1 MSDRSTT
8 EAGLAQDLTSAFSQ
22 AASRVNTLLAT
33 AACDPLSGEG
43 RNVVS
48 IKGPNGKQFVLAYGT
63 ADVRR
68 NADPLMFDSRT
79 TECFCGL
86 SAVHPTQKLSSASGV
101 VFLERRAKAHQYSMM
116 CGPEPVEEH
125 FSDMLELASRLEA
138 DNMTT
143 FNLHGSGASGP
154 QHFHTQIVSLRT
166 NNTGI
171 SQPNTLSVLLE
182 NIQAREEPFMNHGGI
197 VAREI
202 IFPMWGCKIEFDS
215 QYSPREIGKVLYA
228 TIHRGLRFA
237 SQMFLSYNLYVRWGA
252 VPGAVTILFR
262 ESLKECPFQLD
273 EVQDLLSQTDVSVGR
288 RARVSP
294 NRRWRWGYYEC
305 LGGFPARDSSF
316 ADTSCGKFDYS
327 FWESVLENASV
338 STQYRRPIMEELA
351 CRVRQTV

>member
-1 MSDRSTT
+1 MRNSSTT
-8 EAGLAQDLTSAFSQ
+8 EERLAQDPKSAFSQ
-22 AASRVNTLLAT
+22 AASRVNGLLAT
-33 AACDPLSGEG
+33 AGSDPLSGEG

-48 IKGPNGKQFVLAYGT
+48 IKGPSGKQFVLAYGT
-63 ADVRR
+63 ADDRR
-68 NADPLMFDSRT
+68 NADPLMFHSRT
-79 TECFCGL
+79 TECFCGF

-101 VFLERRAKAHQYSMM
+101 AFLERRAKAHQFSLM

-125 FSDMLELASRLEA
+125 FSDMLELSSRLEA

-154 QHFHTQIVSLRT
+154 QHFHTQIVSLRN

-171 SQPNTLSVLLE
+171 PQPNTLRVLLG
-182 NIQAREEPFMNHGGI
+182 NLQAKEEPFMNHGGI

-202 IFPMWGCKIEFDS
+202 IFPLWGCKIEFDS

-262 ESLKECPFQLD
+262 ESRKECPFQLD
-273 EVQDLLSQTDVSVGR
+273 EVQELLSQTDVSVGR
-288 RARVSP
+288 RACISP

-316 ADTSCGKFDYS
+316 ADTSRGKFDYS
-327 FWESVLENASV
+327 FWESVLKIVSV
-338 STQYRRPIMEELA
+338 SPQYRQPIMDELA
-351 CRVRQTV
+351 SRFRQAV